1 MTGVRAGRRITA
13 MEGRSVDQYAVVG
26 HPVAHS
32 LSPFIHSLFARQT
45 GQSLS
50 YRLMDVPPEKFIE
63 RVSEFF
69 AAGGRGVNVTLP
81 HKTRALAL
89 ANELTERARLA
100 GAVNTLA
107 ARRDGTL
114 LGDNTDGAGLVQD
127 LAVNL
132 GVSVRGRSIL
142 LMGAGGAARGVIAPL
157 LALAPQ
163 RIVIAN
169 RTAERAAALAAVFAG
184 LGPLEGCGFEALEG
198 QRFDLVVN
206 ATSASLTGE
215 LPAVPSAAFGADTF
229 CYDMAYGRGD
239 TPFVR
244 WAHEL
249 GCREAAAGWGMLVE
263 QAAESFRLWRGV
275 RPLTAPVLA
284 ALAGRGAADAR

>member
-1 MTGVRAGRRITA
+1 
-13 MEGRSVDQYAVVG
+13 MEGSVDQYAVVG

-50 YRLMDVPPEKFIE
+50 YRLMDVPPERFTE
-63 RVSEFF
+63 QVYEFF
-69 AAGGRGVNVTLP
+69 ATGGRGLNVTLP
-81 HKTRALAL
+81 HKTRALTIAH
-89 ANELTERARLA
+89 ELTERARLA

-107 ARRDGTL
+107 ARRDGSL

-127 LAVNL
+127 LTVNL
-132 GVSVRGRSIL
+132 GVPVRGRSIL
-142 LMGAGGAARGVIAPL
+142 LIGAGGAARGVMAPL
-157 LALAPQ
+157 LALGPQ
-163 RIVIAN
+163 RIVISN
-169 RTAERAAALAAVFAG
+169 RTAERAMALAVVCAG
-184 LGPLEGCGFEALEG
+184 LGAVEGCGFGELGA
-198 QRFDLVVN
+198 QPFDLIVN

-215 LPAVPSAAFGADTF
+215 LPGVPATVFGPQTF
-229 CYDMAYGRGD
+229 CYDMAYGRAD

-244 WAHEL
+244 WARAL
-249 GCREAAAGWGMLVE
+249 GCREAVPGWGMLVE

-284 ALAGRGAADAR
+284 ALTGRPSAGG

>member
-1 MTGVRAGRRITA
+1 M
-13 MEGRSVDQYAVVG
+13 
-26 HPVAHS
+26 
-32 LSPFIHSLFARQT
+32 
-45 GQSLS
+45 
-50 YRLMDVPPEKFIE
+50 
-63 RVSEFF
+63 
-69 AAGGRGVNVTLP
+69 
-81 HKTRALAL
+81 
-89 ANELTERARLA
+89 
-100 GAVNTLA
+100 A
-107 ARRDGTL
+107 ARNSGTT
-114 LGDNTDGAGLVQD
+114 GGTDGDA
-127 LAVNL
+127 
-132 GVSVRGRSIL
+132 
-142 LMGAGGAARGVIAPL
+142 AARADGGPV
-157 LALAPQ
+157 
-163 RIVIAN
+163 RAN

-198 QRFDLVVN
+198 ERFDLVVN

-275 RPLTAPVLA
+275 RPLTAPGLA
-284 ALAGRGAADAR
+284 APPGRGVGG

>member
-1 MTGVRAGRRITA
+1 
-13 MEGRSVDQYAVVG
+13 MEGSVDQYAVVG

-45 GQSLS
+45 GQSLV
-50 YRLMDVPPEKFIE
+50 YRLMDVAPEQFIE
-63 RVSEFF
+63 RVREFF
-69 AAGGRGVNVTLP
+69 ATGGRGVNITVP
-81 HKTRALAL
+81 HKTRAMTLAS
-89 ANELTERARLA
+89 ELTERARLA

-107 ARRDGTL
+107 ARHDGTL

-127 LAVNL
+127 LSVNL
-132 GVSVRGRSIL
+132 GVQLKQRDIL
-142 LMGAGGAARGVIAPL
+142 LIGAGGAARGVIAPL
-157 LALAPQ
+157 LAREPR
-163 RIVIAN
+163 RIAIAN

-184 LGPLEGCGFEALEG
+184 LGAVEGGGFGALGG
-198 QRFDLVVN
+198 QAFDLIIN

-215 LPAVPSAAFGADTF
+215 LPAVPAAAFGPDTF

-244 WAHEL
+244 WAREL
-249 GCREAAAGWGMLVE
+249 GCRHAVPGWGMLVE

-284 ALAGRGAADAR
+284 ALIGRSAAAAR

>member
-1 MTGVRAGRRITA
+1 MQG
-13 MEGRSVDQYAVVG
+13 SVDQYAVVG

-50 YRLMDVPPEKFIE
+50 YRLMDVAPERFVE
-63 RVSEFF
+63 RVAEFF
-69 AAGGRGVNVTLP
+69 AGGGRGVNITLP
-81 HKTRALAL
+81 HKTRAMAL
-89 ANELTERARLA
+89 ASELTERARLA

-127 LAVNL
+127 LTGNI
-132 GVSVRGRSIL
+132 GVTVKKRSVL
-142 LMGAGGAARGVIAPL
+142 LIGAGGAARGVIAPL
-157 LALAPQ
+157 LALAPR
-163 RIVIAN
+163 RIVVAN
-169 RTAERAAALAAVFAG
+169 RTAERAVALAAVFAG
-184 LGPLEGCGFEALEG
+184 LGAVEGCGFADLGEES
-198 QRFDLVVN
+198 FDLIIN

-215 LPAVPSAAFGADTF
+215 LPAVPATAFGRDTF

-244 WAHEL
+244 WAGEL
-249 GCREAAAGWGMLVE
+249 GCHDAVPGWGMLVE

-284 ALAGRGAADAR
+284 ALTGRSSAPATGRSG

>member
-1 MTGVRAGRRITA
+1 
-13 MEGRSVDQYAVVG
+13 MEGSVDQYAVVG

-32 LSPFIHSLFARQT
+32 FSPFIHSLFARQT

-50 YRLMDVPPEKFIE
+50 YRLMDIPPERFTE
-63 RVSEFF
+63 QVYEFF
-69 AAGGRGVNVTLP
+69 ARGGRGLNVTLP

-89 ANELTERARLA
+89 AHELTERARLA
-100 GAVNTLA
+100 GALNTVA

-127 LAVNL
+127 LTANL
-132 GVSVRGRSIL
+132 RVPIRGRSIL
-142 LMGAGGAARGVIAPL
+142 LIGAGGAARGVIAPL
-157 LALAPQ
+157 LALEPQ

-169 RTAERAAALAAVFAG
+169 RTAERAAALAAAFTA
-184 LGPLEGCGFEALEG
+184 LGAVEGYGFGALG
-198 QRFDLVVN
+198 AQPFDLIVN

-215 LPAVPSAAFGADTF
+215 LPGVPAELFGPHTF

-239 TPFVR
+239 TAFVR
-244 WAHEL
+244 WAREL
-249 GCREAAAGWGMLVE
+249 GCREATPGWGMLVE

-284 ALAGRGAADAR
+284 ALTGRAAADG

>member
-1 MTGVRAGRRITA
+1 
-13 MEGRSVDQYAVVG
+13 MEGRVDQYAVVG

-45 GQSLS
+45 GQAVS
-50 YRLMDVPPEKFIE
+50 YRLMDTPPEQFIE

-69 AAGGRGVNVTLP
+69 ATGGRGVNITLP
-81 HKTRALAL
+81 HKTRAMTL

-127 LAVNL
+127 LTVNL
-132 GVSVRGRSIL
+132 GIRMRERSIL
-142 LMGAGGAARGVIAPL
+142 LIGAGGAARGVIAPL
-157 LALAPQ
+157 IALAPR
-163 RIVIAN
+163 RIVITN
-169 RTAERAAALAAVFAG
+169 RTAERAVALAAVFAG
-184 LGPLEGCGFEALEG
+184 LGAVEGCGFAELAG
-198 QRFDLVVN
+198 QAFDIIIN

-215 LPAVPSAAFGADTF
+215 LPAVPATAFAADTF

-239 TPFVR
+239 TAFVR
-244 WAHEL
+244 WAREL
-249 GCREAAAGWGMLVE
+249 GCRRAVPGWGMLVE

-284 ALAGRGAADAR
+284 ALSGRNAELSAGGAD

>member
-1 MTGVRAGRRITA
+1 M
-13 MEGRSVDQYAVVG
+13 DQYAVVG

-45 GQSLS
+45 GQSLT
-50 YRLMDVPPEKFIE
+50 YRLMDVAAEEFLE
-63 RVSEFF
+63 RVSTFF
-69 AAGGRGVNVTLP
+69 TTGGRGVNITVP

-107 ARRDGTL
+107 ARDDGTL

-127 LAVNL
+127 LTVNI
-132 GVSVRGRSIL
+132 GETVAQRSIL
-142 LMGAGGAARGVIAPL
+142 LIGAGGAARGVIAPL
-157 LALAPQ
+157 LALAPRQ
-163 RIVIAN
+163 ILIAN
-169 RTAERAAALAAVFAG
+169 RTSERAGALAAVFAG
-184 LGPLEGCGFEALEG
+184 LGPVEGCGFGELGTEA
-198 QRFDLVVN
+198 FDLIIN

-215 LPAVPSAAFGADTF
+215 LPGVPTTAFATDTF

-244 WAHEL
+244 WAREL
-249 GCREAAAGWGMLVE
+249 GCRDAVPGWGMLVE

-284 ALAGRGAADAR
+284 ALSECGAPRERLRGS